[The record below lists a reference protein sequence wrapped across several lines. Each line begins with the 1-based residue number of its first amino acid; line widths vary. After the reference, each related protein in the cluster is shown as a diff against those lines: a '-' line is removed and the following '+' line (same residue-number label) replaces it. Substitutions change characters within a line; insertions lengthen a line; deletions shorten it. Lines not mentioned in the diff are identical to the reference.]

1 MSLRKTLAFS
11 LCLTLG
17 LVLGYGCSDDDEPE
31 KQDAGVPD
39 AKLDKMVP
47 DLPKP
52 DLDTKKKPTIIQMI
66 PNNGFSNGGKAGS
79 GTPVVF
85 KGTNFTKPATVYLD
99 GKPQSTYPVVNSN
112 VSISFLMPPNP
123 DDKTKAQKVS
133 VQLYMGGQFSNI
145 VDFQYHVT
153 KQMTDDFKGQ
163 IITKTGEAYADFASG
178 FYEAKVYYKGITD
191 VGAKRS
197 TKLKVEIGYGTVGK
211 DPSKE
216 PGFMWFKADW
226 KKADGK
232 YHVYEAALK
241 VPLAQT
247 YDVAFRFSHDKDG
260 FGTFGE
266 YVYADT
272 DESDKVYAITSASKL
287 KATKAPVDYC
297 LTNPDCVTSGLK
309 TTCKVNS
316 SNKKLNRCVQCLQ
329 ASDCTKFKY
338 AYGPKC
344 NTSKNMC
351 YCTAAADCAKNP
363 NGYVCTSSHCGCT
376 KDTNCPPGTKCYKPG
391 LCQ

>member
-133 VQLYMGGQFSNI
+133 VQLYMGSQFSNF

-153 KQMTDDFKGQ
+153 AAMTDNFKGSVL
-163 IITKTGEAYADFASG
+163 TKTGEAYADFKSG
-178 FYEAKVYYKGITD
+178 LYEAKVFYKGITD
-191 VGAKRS
+191 QGSKRS

-338 AYGPKC
+338 AYGPFCKS
-344 NTSKNMC
+344 NTC
-351 YCTAAADCAKNP
+351 YCKVPADCAKNP
-363 NGYVCTSSHCGCT
+363 NGYVCTQSHCGCT
-376 KDTNCPPGTKCYKPG
+376 KDTNCPVGTKCYKPG

>member
-1 MSLRKTLAFS
+1 MSPKRVFA
-11 LCLTLG
+11 LCLCLG
-17 LVLGYGCSDDDEPE
+17 LGVVLGAACSDDDNDDDG
-31 KQDAGVPD
+31 KKDAGLPD
-39 AKLDKMVP
+39 AKLDQKVP
-47 DLPKP
+47 DKGKP
-52 DLDTKKKPTIIQMI
+52 DMDPKKKPKIISML
-66 PNNGFSNGGKAGS
+66 PDNGFSNGGKAGT
-79 GTPVVF
+79 GTPMVF
-85 KGTNFTKPATVYLD
+85 KGENFSKPATVYLD

-211 DPSKE
+211 DPSNQ
-216 PGFMWFKADW
+216 PGFKWAKASW
-226 KKADGK
+226 KKVDGK
-232 YHVYEAALK
+232 YHVYESTIK
-241 VPLAQT
+241 VPLVQT

-260 FGTFGE
+260 FGTFGD

-272 DESDKVYAITSASKL
+272 DESDKKYSTASAAKI
-287 KATKAPVDYC
+287 KATQAPVDYC
-297 LTNPDCVTSGLK
+297 LANADCVTSGQK
-309 TTCKVNS
+309 TTCKTN
-316 SNKKLNRCVQCLQ
+316 SNKKLNRCVQCLV

-344 NTSKNMC
+344 KSNTC
-351 YCTAAADCAKNP
+351 YCTAAADCKGNP
-363 NGYVCTSSHCGCT
+363 NGYVCTQSHCGCT
-376 KDTNCPPGTKCYKPG
+376 KDTNCPVGTKCYKPG